1 MKHHNRLTLF
11 ASTSV
16 VAFFLLTW
24 TTACHVSSAPTPGS
38 ANQPAVKT
46 APATNQPATTKL
58 ETDGDRS
65 SGGSLASPT
74 QAYKTAY
81 AARQKK
87 DLEGLKRVLS
97 KEMLGFLQDMGK
109 AEQKTLD
116 DELKELVATPQA
128 PTAEV
133 RNEKITGNNAT
144 LEYLDEKGKWSLM
157 SFVKEGDDWKMT
169 LPHAP
174 APVIEQIPGKNR

>member
-11 ASTSV
+11 TSTSV
-16 VAFFLLTW
+16 VAFFVLTW
-24 TTACHVSSAPTPGS
+24 TTACHVSSAPTAGS

-46 APATNQPATTKL
+46 APNTNQPANTKL
-58 ETDGDRS
+58 ETDGLPS
-65 SGGSLASPT
+65 GSLASPT
-74 QAYKTAY
+74 QAYNTAY

-97 KEMLGFLQDMGK
+97 KEMLEFLTDIGK

-116 DELKELVATPQA
+116 DELKELIATPQA

-133 RNEKITGNNAT
+133 RNEKIIGNNAT

-157 SFVKEGDDWKMT
+157 GFVKKGDDWKIT
-169 LPHAP
+169 LPQAP
-174 APVIEQIPGKNR
+174 APVIEQIPAKNK

>member
-38 ANQPAVKT
+38 ANQPAVT
-46 APATNQPATTKL
+46 IAPAANQPATAKL
-58 ETDGDRS
+58 ESDGS

-87 DLEGLKRVLS
+87 DLEDLKRVLS
-97 KEMLGFLQDMGK
+97 KEMLGFLQDIGK
-109 AEQKTLD
+109 SEQKTLD
-116 DELKELVATPQA
+116 DELKELIAAPQA

-133 RNEKITGNNAT
+133 RNEKIAGNNAT
-144 LEYLDEKGKWSLM
+144 LEYLDEKGKWSPM
-157 SFVKEGDDWKMT
+157 GFVKEGDDWKMT

-174 APVIEQIPGKNR
+174 APVIEQKPRKNR

>member
-1 MKHHNRLTLF
+1 MNHKNRLTLF

-16 VAFFLLTW
+16 VAFFVLTW
-24 TTACHVSSAPTPGS
+24 TAACQVNTAPQPGS
-38 ANQPAVKT
+38 ANQPTVKT
-46 APATNQPATTKL
+46 APAANQPATTKL
-58 ETDGDRS
+58 ETDGS

-74 QAYKTAY
+74 EAYQTAY
-81 AARQKK
+81 AARQKN

-97 KEMLGFLQDMGK
+97 KEMLGFLQDIGK
-109 AEQKTLD
+109 DEQKTLD
-116 DELKELVATPQA
+116 DELKELIATPQA

-157 SFVKEGDDWKMT
+157 GFVKEGADWKMT
-169 LPHAP
+169 VPHAP
-174 APVIEQIPGKNR
+174 APVTEQKPGKSR

>member
-16 VAFFLLTW
+16 VALFVLTL
-24 TTACHVSSAPTPGS
+24 TTACQVNTAPTAGS

-46 APATNQPATTKL
+46 APATNQPAVAKV
-58 ETDGDRS
+58 ETDGS
-65 SGGSLASPT
+65 SSGSLASPT

-97 KEMLGFLQDMGK
+97 KEMLGFLEDIGK
-109 AEQKTLD
+109 SEQKTLD
-116 DELKELVATPQA
+116 DELKELCASPQA

-144 LEYLDEKGKWSLM
+144 LEDLDEQGKWALM
-157 SFVKEGDDWKMT
+157 GFVKEGDDWKMT
-169 LPHAP
+169 LPQTI
-174 APVIEQIPGKNR
+174 APVIEQKPGKTR